1 VHDYVKQSV
10 NMDYIATHYLGPDG
24 HFTNTIVITVPGDLL
39 PVSLTIVKYEKGAE
53 ITTYNLT
60 LSQKTSPV
68 PSLTYS
74 STDPSTGSTT
84 GGSDDSYD
92 FIAEIMS
99 APNSDGS
106 EEELTMTPARLAERY
121 RSAAVA
127 PAQTHQH
134 APATQSYRG
143 SGGSDSWQLLE
154 YIPRLDRIKAEER
167 SAAEAEK
174 KARRN
179 GDWLLK
185 LLDTGAFDSEL
196 KQELQTVINMVRHMN
211 IMLYKG
217 KNDTIDWK
225 IKPDV
230 MEELEEVTL
239 QVIHFFDEFGNNLN
253 RGIDKIHEVKTHLPS
268 LKPDT
273 DPYLWRTA
281 LRVWNARLMEY
292 V

>member
-1 VHDYVKQSV
+1 M
-10 NMDYIATHYLGPDG
+10 NMDYIATHHFGPDG
-24 HFTNTIVITVPGDLL
+24 LFTNTIVITVLGDLL
-39 PVSLTIVKYEKGAE
+39 PVSLTIVKHEKGAE
-53 ITTYNLT
+53 ITTYSLT
-60 LSQKTSPV
+60 LRETTSPV
-68 PSLTYS
+68 PSLTNSPTNS
-74 STDPSTGSTT
+74 STESTSS
-84 GGSDDSYD
+84 GSDDSYD
-92 FIAEIMS
+92 FIAELMS

-121 RSAAVA
+121 RSTAMV
-127 PAQTHQH
+127 PTQINQH
-134 APATQSYRG
+134 ASVTRSSRG
-143 SGGSDSWQLLE
+143 SSVSDSWQLLE
-154 YIPRLDRIKAEER
+154 YIPSVNRIKAVER

-174 KARRN
+174 KARWN

-196 KQELQTVINMVRHMN
+196 KQELQTVINLVRHMN
-211 IMLYKG
+211 IMLFKG
-217 KNDTIDWK
+217 KNGTTDWK

-230 MEELEEVTL
+230 MEELEEVTI

-253 RGIDKIHEVKTHLPS
+253 LGIDKIHEVKAHLPS
-268 LKPDT
+268 PKPDT